1 MCQKPQNIMIF
12 IENMSFAR
20 NNIKKYICV
29 TSGTVLLTGWMYLD
43 ALVVAQHRD
52 IARVLGL
59 QGSPAEPDID
69 PE

>member
-12 IENMSFAR
+12 TENMSFAR
-20 NNIKKYICV
+20 NNIKKNCV
-29 TSGTVLLTGWMYLD
+29 ISGTVLLTGWMYLD
-43 ALVVAQHRD
+43 ALVEAQRRD